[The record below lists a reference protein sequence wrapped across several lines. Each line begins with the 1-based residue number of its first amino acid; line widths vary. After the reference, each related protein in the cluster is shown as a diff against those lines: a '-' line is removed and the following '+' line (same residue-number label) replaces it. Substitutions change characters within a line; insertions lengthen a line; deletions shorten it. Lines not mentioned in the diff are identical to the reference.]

1 MNQET
6 GVKQMKSNRRN
17 NRRVH
22 WILSLG
28 LAFTLSAGLQS
39 CQESLE
45 QRAAREAAEFTQ
57 KSCPTPERDNMITD
71 SMTFDIPTHTFV
83 YYYSVTG
90 PADNA
95 ANFVG
100 REGPLH
106 EVLANALRNDT
117 QTKRYKDA
125 GYTFRYVYRSQKE
138 KRVLFD
144 TTVKAEEYR

>member
-1 MNQET
+1 
-6 GVKQMKSNRRN
+6 MKSNRRTI
-17 NRRVH
+17 RRAH
-22 WILSLG
+22 WFLSLG

-106 EVLANALRNDT
+106 EVLAN
-117 QTKRYKDA
+117 RYVQRRQHPSGIG
-125 GYTFRYVYRSQKE
+125 GYTAWRQQARQDARRLRTNTSAAGRQ
-138 KRVLFD
+138 
-144 TTVKAEEYR
+144 

>member
-1 MNQET
+1 MKREKE
-6 GVKQMKSNRRN
+6 VKQMKSNRRTI
-17 NRRVH
+17 RRAH
-22 WILSLG
+22 WFLSLG

-57 KSCPTPERDNMITD
+57 KSCPTPVRDNIITD

-83 YYYSVTG
+83 YYYTATG

-95 ANFVG
+95 PSFVG
-100 REGPLH
+100 REGELH
-106 EVLANALRNDT
+106 DVLANAVRNDT

-125 GYTFRYVYRSQKE
+125 GYTFRYVYRSQQSGQ
-138 KRVLFD
+138 VLLD
-144 TTVKAEEYR
+144 TTVKPEEYQ